1 MTDAMQ
7 EQLATAPGNPTGAP
21 SEGPVTDWATDYD
34 VLDVGYVTEPY
45 PIWDRLRQE
54 CPVAHSDRWGGSWMP
69 TRYADVAAV
78 AHDVARFSSRDVG
91 VVGGGEEIEGM
102 PDIGLPPIDADP
114 PFHTSARRLI
124 LPWFSHNRVDGYAS
138 MTREPVRRAHRPRH
152 RHRARRCRPG
162 LRPADPGARDL
173 VDAGRARRARR
184 HVHGLGA
191 RRARARP
198 RPCGQRPGVERH
210 RRLLHQRGRGTSAPI
225 PATTSSATSC
235 GPRSTANRCPTCR
248 CSARSP

>member
-7 EQLATAPGNPTGAP
+7 EQFATAPGNPTGAP

-138 MTREPVRRAHRPRH
+138 MTRALCDELIDRVIDTGRADAAQDYAQRIPVRV
-152 RHRARRCRPG
+152 
-162 LRPADPGARDL
+162 DL

-184 HVHGLGA
+184 HVHGLGP
-191 RRARARP
+191 RRARARSRP
-198 RPCGQRPGVERH
+198 RASASRPG
-210 RRLLHQRGRGTSAPI
+210 T
-225 PATTSSATSC
+225 
-235 GPRSTANRCPTCR
+235 
-248 CSARSP
+248 RSPASS